1 MMILNIFY
9 ISLNL
14 DEEQRGR
21 LKMRKVSS
29 VHSGNGVINPGSLP
43 ICKDMS
49 AYVCESSGDE
59 RTEKNKFLPKTK
71 QLRAS

>member
-1 MMILNIFY
+1 
-9 ISLNL
+9 
-14 DEEQRGR
+14 
-21 LKMRKVSS
+21 MRKVSS

-59 RTEKNKFLPKTK
+59 RTEKNKFVPKTK

>member
-59 RTEKNKFLPKTK
+59 RTEKTSSSRRRN
-71 QLRAS
+71 S